1 MDNLREDFKNWLVR
15 QGTIDELTNFL
26 ECSRSTIER
35 LLRKGF
41 FTLDVDSVNAYLK
54 EHYHPSGITLV
65 ANPDFLHEKW
75 YTIAEAAEFLNC
87 SQTTI
92 KRLIKNTY
100 ELNKL
105 RKEGKIEVHFL
116 REQLIIHKDSNSL
129 EINFWNM
136 HVLMANAQVNNM
148 IDKVKASQAKNW
160 SLGKCQGY
168 APLGYLNTK
177 DENYRSTVILD
188 EVRAPIITKLFEEYA
203 TGNHSIDSIW
213 QLSKTLGLYTKMKSR
228 RGNFVSKNTIYDILT
243 NPFYYGEMC
252 IKGEFISHIY
262 PHIVSRSLF
271 DKVQEIF
278 AQNGNHNR
286 NDSEN
291 QAKYTYA
298 FRGLIKCKECG
309 GLITP
314 ATAIKKNGSKYSHL
328 RCANY
333 KKCCHQAAVMEYVI
347 FEQLEKEVF
356 NKLSLPSNMQEPLKE
371 QILRNLTDTSKLNTT
386 IKINV
391 TKKINELKIKE
402 DKLLQAH
409 IKKGS
414 GDALD

>member
-1 MDNLREDFKNWLVR
+1 MIRRKKKIQNEKCTQAILFARVSSKKQKDKGVSLDVQMETITKYCHDKGLKIIKDFS
-15 QGTIDELTNFL
+15 IDE
-26 ECSRSTIER
+26 SSTKGER
-35 LLRKGF
+35 KQYHEM
-41 FTLDVDSVNAYLK
+41 LDFAKSCPGKVAIVVNYVD
-54 EHYHPSGITLV
+54 
-65 ANPDFLHEKW
+65 
-75 YTIAEAAEFLNC
+75 
-87 SQTTI
+87 
-92 KRLIKNTY
+92 RLQRNYDDTY

-228 RGNFVSKNTIYDILT
+228 RGNFVSKNTIYDIL
-243 NPFYYGEMC
+243 
-252 IKGEFISHIY
+252 
-262 PHIVSRSLF
+262 
-271 DKVQEIF
+271 
-278 AQNGNHNR
+278 
-286 NDSEN
+286 
-291 QAKYTYA
+291 
-298 FRGLIKCKECG
+298 
-309 GLITP
+309 
-314 ATAIKKNGSKYSHL
+314 
-328 RCANY
+328 
-333 KKCCHQAAVMEYVI
+333 
-347 FEQLEKEVF
+347 
-356 NKLSLPSNMQEPLKE
+356 SLPSNMQEPLKE

-402 DKLLQAH
+402 DKLLDFYLEGKLTQEIYD
-409 IKKGS
+409 IKKASIDKEIKGLEDTKEKYKTIDNDTKDKIVKTFTIAGNIS
-414 GDALD
+414 YIFQHASPSRQNELLKMLLKDCQLNGKRLEYTLRKPFDTLIKNHNIKEWSNIAIKTIEEIC